1 MSGLEDLLGRV
12 AGASGRLLRVEREP
26 ALAGA
31 APGASATLRLTFD
44 VGRLEL
50 RSAPGE
56 ELSVEV
62 LEAGIPRHSGLIPA
76 DEDEPWWRLL
86 GTPLTR
92 VMEGD
97 PVRLPRAFLRLQFRR
112 DEETPRLV
120 ALSVEGGWLM
130 ARLERTAASRH

>member
-1 MSGLEDLLGRV
+1 LSELEELLGRV
-12 AGASGRLLRVEREP
+12 AAVSGRLLRVEREP

-31 APGASATLRLTFD
+31 APGASAALRLTFD

-62 LEAGIPRHSGLIPA
+62 LEAGAPRHPGLLAA

-86 GTPLTR
+86 GFPVAR
-92 VMEGD
+92 VLGPD
-97 PVRLPRAFLRLQFRR
+97 PARLPRAALRLQFRR
-112 DEETPRLV
+112 DDETPRVV
-120 ALSVEGGWLM
+120 ALSVEGGWLQ
-130 ARLERTAASRH
+130 ARLERAAASRH